1 MDKPSPEH
9 VFRIPADGVSLDA
22 IITIPR
28 KAHAVV
34 LLAQPAGDPH
44 GNLSYQLIG
53 DRLHEAGCATLRF
66 DLVTPVE
73 AGYSESYFDIKLLT
87 ERLEAV
93 THWLIKKPPI
103 RLLSLG
109 YFTDG
114 TGTAAA
120 LCAAAHLKPEIKAIV
135 SCGGRPD
142 RAVAALPQV
151 DAPTLLIAGGEDH
164 AIARINQKIGNLL
177 SGEVEIEIV
186 PGATNLFME
195 PALGEVARLTCHW
208 FSHHLKKKTTKK

>member
-1 MDKPSPEH
+1 
-9 VFRIPADGVSLDA
+9 
-22 IITIPR
+22 
-28 KAHAVV
+28 VV

-44 GNLSYQLIG
+44 DNLSYQYIG
-53 DRLHEAGCATLRF
+53 DRLHEAGFATLRI

-87 ERLEAV
+87 ERLEAA

-103 RLLSLG
+103 RLFRLG

-120 LCAAAHLKPEIKAIV
+120 LCAAAHLKTEIRAVV

-142 RAVAALPQV
+142 LAVAALPQV

-164 AIARINQKIGNLL
+164 AVARINQRISNML

-186 PGATNLFME
+186 PGATNLFVE

-208 FSHHLKKKTTKK
+208 FGHHLKKRTTKK